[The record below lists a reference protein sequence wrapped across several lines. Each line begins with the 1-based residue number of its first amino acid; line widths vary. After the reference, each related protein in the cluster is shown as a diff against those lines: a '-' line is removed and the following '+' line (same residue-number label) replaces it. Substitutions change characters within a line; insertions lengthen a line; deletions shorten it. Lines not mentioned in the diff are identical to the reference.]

1 MSITVR
7 FFASLS
13 EELGFDQKT
22 LDRKTVAHKFPL
34 TIEDVWR
41 EVAHRPPPENLLCA
55 LNHEYADFKQHLE
68 DGDEVAFF
76 PPVNGG

>member
-13 EELGFDQKT
+13 EELGFKQKSV
-22 LDRKTVAHKFPL
+22 DHKFPL
-34 TIEDVWR
+34 TIEDVGR
-41 EVAHRPPPENLLCA
+41 DVADRPPPKNSLCA
-55 LNHEYADFKQHLE
+55 VNHEYAGFEQSLS

>member
-13 EELGFDQKT
+13 EELGFNHKIVD
-22 LDRKTVAHKFPL
+22 HKFPL

-41 EVAHRPPPENLLCA
+41 DVADRPPPRNLLCA
-55 LNHEYADFKQHLE
+55 KNHEYADFNQHLD

>member
-13 EELGFDQKT
+13 EELGFNQKI
-22 LDRKTVAHKFPL
+22 VEHKSSL

-41 EVAHRPPPENLLCA
+41 DVADRSPPRNLLCA
-55 LNHEYADFKQHLE
+55 KNHEYADFNQRLE

>member
-13 EELGFDQKT
+13 EELGFNQKIV
-22 LDRKTVAHKFPL
+22 DHKVSL
-34 TIEDVWR
+34 TIEEVWR
-41 EVAHRPPPENLLCA
+41 DVVDRPPPPNLLCA
-55 LNHEYADFKQHLE
+55 KNHEYAEFGQHLD

>member
-13 EELGFDQKT
+13 EELGFNQKI
-22 LDRKTVAHKFPL
+22 VEHKSSL

-41 EVAHRPPPENLLCA
+41 NVADRSPPRNLLCA
-55 LNHEYADFKQHLE
+55 KITNTPNSTSIWRMGMK
-68 DGDEVAFF
+68 
-76 PPVNGG
+76 

>member
-13 EELGFDQKT
+13 EELGFNQKIV
-22 LDRKTVAHKFPL
+22 DHKVSL
-34 TIEDVWR
+34 TIEEVWR
-41 EVAHRPPPENLLCA
+41 DVADRPPPPNLLCA
-55 LNHEYADFKQHLE
+55 KNHEYAEFGQRLD

>member
-1 MSITVR
+1 MSINVR

-13 EELGFDQKT
+13 EQVGFSEKS
-22 LDRKTVAHKFPL
+22 LDYQSPL
-34 TIEDVWR
+34 TIEAIWSDI
-41 EVAHRPPPENLLCA
+41 ANCTPPENLLCA
-55 LNHEYADFKQHLE
+55 LNQEYAKLTQLVN